1 MKTLQDVAKSF
12 KKAAGKAIYP
22 GMPYSGYKTG
32 SSKAFKTGNLL
43 SKFVTSP
50 LNTPN
55 SIGRKNKVTKGWKY
69 DFILEVGPN
78 GAEYGKY
85 VHYGTSKMR
94 KRPFAEIGADDKEF
108 NKVLDE
114 FLGQEV
120 DEVVME
126 ELGTMDAQFR
136 SAGFEVS

>member
-12 KKAAGKAIYP
+12 KKAAGAAIYP

-32 SSKAFKTGNLL
+32 SSKAFRTGNLL

-50 LNTPN
+50 KNAPN
-55 SIGRKNKVTKGWKY
+55 QIAKKIINGFQLV
-69 DFILEVGPN
+69 LQVGPM
-78 GAEYGKY
+78 GAEYGTY
-85 VHYGTSKMR
+85 VHYGTSKMK
-94 KRPFAEIGADDKEF
+94 KRPFAEIAAEDKEF

-114 FLGQEV
+114 FLGEEV
-120 DEVVME
+120 DDVVKE
-126 ELGTMDAQFR
+126 NLGSMDAQFR